1 MVPQEDL
8 AETAGTEREAS
19 RETPDSPDLPACQA
33 ARDEWGLSAN
43 LVPRALKLRETRSQD
58 PLAPLA
64 EMAHPEDPVL
74 RL

>member
-1 MVPQEDL
+1 MPQEDL

-33 ARDEWGLSAN
+33 ARDEWDLLAN
-43 LVPRALKLRETRSQD
+43 PVPPALRLRETRSQD
-58 PLAPLA
+58 PLVPLA
-64 EMAHPEDPVL
+64 EMAHPDDPVL